1 MRKLTLI
8 KPAIY
13 IYSIGFVCFSCNNSE
28 EKLLAA
34 NLMTIL
40 FFDNFCMFLEAM
52 QRYHQYLLIRFSCK
66 DSYWSLIGSDNA
78 I

>member
-13 IYSIGFVCFSCNNSE
+13 IYSVGFVCFFMQQYAE

-40 FFDNFCMFLEAM
+40 FFG
-52 QRYHQYLLIRFSCK
+52 QLLHVS
-66 DSYWSLIGSDNA
+66 
-78 I
+78 

>member
-13 IYSIGFVCFSCNNSE
+13 IYSVGFVCFFMQQ
-28 EKLLAA
+28 LLAA

-40 FFDNFCMFLEAM
+40 FFG
-52 QRYHQYLLIRFSCK
+52 QLLHVS
-66 DSYWSLIGSDNA
+66 
-78 I
+78 

>member
-40 FFDNFCMFLEAM
+40 FFLTTFACFL
-52 QRYHQYLLIRFSCK
+52 RPCRGIINI
-66 DSYWSLIGSDNA
+66 D
-78 I
+78 

>member
-1 MRKLTLI
+1 MIYMRKLTLI

-13 IYSIGFVCFSCNNSE
+13 IYSIGFVCFFMQQYAE

-40 FFDNFCMFLEAM
+40 FFV
-52 QRYHQYLLIRFSCK
+52 QLLHVSWGHAEV
-66 DSYWSLIGSDNA
+66 S
-78 I
+78 

>member
-1 MRKLTLI
+1 MIYMRKLTLI

-40 FFDNFCMFLEAM
+40 FFV
-52 QRYHQYLLIRFSCK
+52 QLLHVS
-66 DSYWSLIGSDNA
+66 
-78 I
+78 

>member
-13 IYSIGFVCFSCNNSE
+13 IYSIGLVCFFMQQFRR
-28 EKLLAA
+28 KTIAA

-40 FFDNFCMFLEAM
+40 FFV
-52 QRYHQYLLIRFSCK
+52 QLLHVS
-66 DSYWSLIGSDNA
+66 
-78 I
+78 

>member
-13 IYSIGFVCFSCNNSE
+13 IYSVGFVCFFMQQYAE

-52 QRYHQYLLIRFSCK
+52 QRYHKY
-66 DSYWSLIGSDNA
+66 
-78 I
+78 